1 MSHSIKTIEKW
12 KEDYPLLKDIWIK
25 YDGFDKDIEND
36 PKKQNYISVCSFFIK
51 EWNGEEEK
59 NMEFCKKLVRN
70 LGHHSGNNDFL
81 RYTSDRCRNLNNWA
95 YNSMKKHSIPEDLLT
110 RCFEEYKGIVEDMK
124 QTPTC
129 FYYEYDKKYKEP
141 LKIIMLNIF
150 ASNIDIIKKILE
162 GKIDPVHCSCQKFI
176 KDVVSIY
183 KYIKKTYCSNNILM
197 GNSNTCQ
204 ELASFAG
211 SYYFLYND
219 SSVRDKIPSLES
231 EKHVNLLGCESD
243 KSLRGTESS
252 ETYPKQTPA
261 ETPPPPPQI
270 HENNDSNN
278 PMSPTVSTALGTVA
292 GASSLLALLYKFS
305 PGRNWI
311 RSGFS
316 GVTGR
321 IRSNLYAD
329 QPNEVFYDGFEGE
342 VMSSYNPTY
351 NVGYGSA

>member
-1 MSHSIKTIEKW
+1 MSYSKKDIEEW
-12 KEDYPLLKDIWIK
+12 KKEYPLLKDIWTA
-25 YDGFDKDIEND
+25 YDYFDKDIDND
-36 PKKQNYISVCSFFIK
+36 QYKKNYINICGYFINPWK
-51 EWNGEEEK
+51 GENEK
-59 NMEFCKKLVRN
+59 HENFCMKLVRN

-81 RYTSDRCRNLNNWA
+81 KYKSGRCKNLNNWA
-95 YNSMKKHSIPEDLLT
+95 YNSMKKDSIPEDLLT

-183 KYIKKTYCSNNILM
+183 KYMKKTYCSNHIDI

-204 ELASFAG
+204 ELASFER
-211 SYYFLYND
+211 SYQFLSNFA
-219 SSVRDKIPSLES
+219 SLRDKIPSLEY
-231 EKHVNLLGCESD
+231 EKDINLLGCESGE
-243 KSLRGTESS
+243 SLRGTESS
-252 ETYPKQTPA
+252 ETYPKKTPA
-261 ETPPPPPQI
+261 ETPLAPKLN
-270 HENNDSNN
+270 ENNDSNN

-311 RSGFS
+311 RSGFR
-316 GVTGR
+316 GGTGK
-321 IRSNLYAD
+321 ISSNLYAD